1 MRATMGY
8 YWLYY
13 LGIFGA
19 YWLVDHPA
27 VLVGLGVMIL
37 LRRWIPDPWVL
48 LRTFGRI
55 RALREQIAANPA
67 NVTAR
72 RDLARIYL
80 ERLRPGA
87 ALKLVDQARE
97 RDRDSAELL
106 FLRGLALH
114 ETGKHEEALGPLVE
128 AVQVD
133 ARVGFGEA
141 FRVAG
146 DALSQLG
153 RHQEAIDAY
162 DRYLEKNSSS
172 IEGHVKVALAHH
184 RAGEAQEA
192 KDALREASRTWSAI
206 PGYTKRKQIGW
217 MARALLYR
225 LWL

>member
-1 MRATMGY
+1 MGA

-13 LGIFGA
+13 LGIFAA

-55 RALREQIAANPA
+55 RKLKEQIAANPA

-80 ERLRPGA
+80 ERLRPRA
-87 ALKLVDQARE
+87 ALRLVDQARE

-114 ETGKHEEALGPLVE
+114 RVGEHEEALGPLVE
-128 AVQVD
+128 AVEVD
-133 ARVGFGEA
+133 PRVGFGEA
-141 FRVAG
+141 FKVAG
-146 DALSQLG
+146 DALSALS
-153 RHQEAIDAY
+153 RHEQAIDAY
-162 DRYLEKNSSS
+162 DRFLEKNSSS
-172 IEGHVKVALAHH
+172 IEGHVKVALAHQ
-184 RAGEAQEA
+184 RVGEE
-192 KDALREASRTWSAI
+192 REAEEAIREALGTWSAI
-206 PGYTKRKQIGW
+206 PGYAKRRQLGW
-217 MARALLYR
+217 MARALYYR
-225 LWL
+225 VML